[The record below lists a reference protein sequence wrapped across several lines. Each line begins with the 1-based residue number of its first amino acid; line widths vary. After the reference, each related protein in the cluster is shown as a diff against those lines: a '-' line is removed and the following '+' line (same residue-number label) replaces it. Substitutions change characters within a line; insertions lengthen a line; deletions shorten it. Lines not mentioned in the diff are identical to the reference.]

1 MAKRFL
7 VIGLGRFGTAL
18 VESLEDQGCEVIA
31 VDRDMAHVER
41 VKEKA
46 AFAVQLDATTPE
58 GLKPVDPHSCEMAI
72 VAIGEDFES
81 ACLAVSSLKELGVTR
96 ILARAQT
103 PRRGR
108 ILLNAG
114 ATEMMQVETEM
125 GMRLG
130 ERLAREAASPA
141 ADKSGTGTTG

>member
-18 VESLEDQGCEVIA
+18 VESLEEQGGEVIA
-31 VDRDMAHVER
+31 VDRDMSSVER

-58 GLKPVDPHSCEMAI
+58 SLQPLDPHSWEMAI

-81 ACLAVSSLKELGVTR
+81 ACLAVSSLKELGVKR

-103 PRRGR
+103 LRRGR
-108 ILLNAG
+108 ILLSAG
-114 ATEMMQVETEM
+114 ATEMLQVETEM

-130 ERLAREAASPA
+130 ERLAREVDAA
-141 ADKSGTGTTG
+141 ADRAKSG